1 MTETDTKQLLR
12 VGDVAEILDLG
23 VTTIWR
29 QVRKGNLPAPIK
41 IGDATRWR
49 RSDIEALLHPVQ
61 AA

>member
-1 MTETDTKQLLR
+1 MNVTTEKQLLR
-12 VGDVAEILDLG
+12 VAEVAEMLDLG
-23 VTTIWR
+23 ASTVWR

-49 RSDIEALLHPVQ
+49 RSDIEALLHRVQ